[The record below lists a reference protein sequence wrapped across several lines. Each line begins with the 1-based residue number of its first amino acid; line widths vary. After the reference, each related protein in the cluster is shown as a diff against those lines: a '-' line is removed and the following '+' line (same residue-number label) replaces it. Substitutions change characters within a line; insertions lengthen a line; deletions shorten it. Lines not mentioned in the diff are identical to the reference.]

1 MKEELVRDLASI
13 VGEDW
18 IILEEEKI
26 FGYLYDQTPN
36 PMKPEPSKDVVVVKP
51 KNAEEVSK
59 ILLVANKYRIPVFP
73 RGGGTGLAAAC
84 MPTMSGIILSLE
96 RMNKINVDEENL
108 MAEAEAGATL
118 GDLIKAAEEAGL
130 FFPLHP
136 GDEGAHIGGLIA
148 CNAGGVRAVK
158 TGVMRNYVKGI
169 EVVLPTG
176 ELLTLGGKLVKN
188 NAGYDLMQLIIGSEG
203 TLGII
208 TKAWIRLQPKPQA
221 SATIIVPFKDRRQAL
236 EFVPKIFQSGVFP
249 LAIEYMEKD
258 LVDQTAEILGM
269 SWPCK
274 EGEHHLMIILAEP
287 SEEALLTECEKL
299 MDLCERIGVSE
310 PVIAERREEQANI
323 LKIRSE
329 IYSALKDQ
337 LIDILDTTVP
347 PAKMVDLIEIVDE
360 LAKKYETYIP
370 AFGHAGDG
378 NLHLHIMRKEGWSKE
393 DYFRLRDEIYEKTV
407 QLGGTITGEHGIGYI
422 RRECFKK
429 FVDKKALELMKK
441 IKRVFDPNNILNPDK
456 IFPEPN
462 TSNHQSIEE

>member
-1 MKEELVRDLASI
+1 LKEELVKELALI

-18 IILEEEKI
+18 ITLEEEKI
-26 FGYLYDQTPN
+26 LGYLYDQTPD

-59 ILLVANKYRIPVFP
+59 ILLVANKYRVPVFP

-96 RMNKINVDEENL
+96 RMNKISVDKDNL

-118 GDLIKAAEEAGL
+118 GDLIKAADEAGL

-148 CNAGGVRAVK
+148 CNAGGVRAIK

-176 ELLTLGGKLVKN
+176 EILILGGKLVKN

-203 TLGII
+203 TLGVV
-208 TKAWIRLQPKPQA
+208 TKAWIRLQPRPQA
-221 SATIIVPFKDRRQAL
+221 SATIIIPFEDRRKAL
-236 EFVPKIFQSGVFP
+236 EFVPKIFQIGVFP
-249 LAIEYMEKD
+249 LAIEYVEKE
-258 LVDQTAEILGM
+258 LVDQTAKILGM

-274 EGEHHLMIILAEP
+274 EGKYHLMLILAES
-287 SEEALLTECEKL
+287 SEEALLLECEKL
-299 MDLCERIGVSE
+299 MDLCEKVGVLE
-310 PVIAERREEQANI
+310 PIIAERREEQANI

-329 IYSALKDQ
+329 IYSALKNE

-347 PAKMVDLIEIVDE
+347 PAKMADLIESVNK

-378 NLHLHIMRKEGWSKE
+378 NLHLHLMRKEGWSKD
-393 DYFRLRDEIYEKTV
+393 DYDRLRDEIYEKTI
-407 QLGGTITGEHGIGYI
+407 QLGGTITGEHGIGYV

-429 FVDKKALELMKK
+429 FVDRKALELMKE
-441 IKRVFDPNNILNPDK
+441 IKKAFDPNNILNPDK
-456 IFPEPN
+456 IF
-462 TSNHQSIEE
+462 I

>member
-1 MKEELVRDLASI
+1 LKEELVKELALI

-18 IILEEEKI
+18 ITLEEERI
-26 FGYLYDQTPN
+26 LGYLYDQTPD
-36 PMKPEPSKDVVVVKP
+36 PMKPEPSKDVIVVKP

-59 ILLVANKYRIPVFP
+59 ILLVANKCRVPVFP

-96 RMNKINVDEENL
+96 RMNKISIDKDNL

-118 GDLIKAAEEAGL
+118 GDLIKAADEAGL

-148 CNAGGVRAVK
+148 CNAGGVRAVR

-176 ELLTLGGKLVKN
+176 EILCLGGKLVKN

-208 TKAWIRLQPKPQA
+208 TKAWIRLQPRPQA
-221 SATIIVPFKDRRQAL
+221 SATIIIPFEDKRKAL
-236 EFVPKIFQSGVFP
+236 EFVPKIFQMGVFP
-249 LAIEYMEKD
+249 LAIEYMEKE

-274 EGEHHLMIILAEP
+274 EGKYHLMLILSET

-299 MDLCERIGVSE
+299 MDLCEKVGVLE
-310 PVIAERREEQANI
+310 PIIAERREEQAKI

-329 IYSALKDQ
+329 IYSALKNE

-347 PAKMVDLIEIVDE
+347 PSKMVDLIESVNK

-378 NLHLHIMRKEGWSKE
+378 NLHLHIMRKEGWDRD
-393 DYFRLRDEIYEKTV
+393 DYDRLRDEIYEKTI
-407 QLGGTITGEHGIGYI
+407 QLGGTITGEHGIGYV

-429 FVDKKALELMKK
+429 FVDRKALELMKE
-441 IKRVFDPNNILNPDK
+441 IKRIFDPNNILNPDK
-456 IFPEPN
+456 IF
-462 TSNHQSIEE
+462 I

>member
-1 MKEELVRDLASI
+1 MKEELVKELALI

-18 IILEEEKI
+18 ITLEEEKI
-26 FGYLYDQTPN
+26 LGYLYDQTPD

-59 ILLVANKYRIPVFP
+59 ILLVANKYRMPVFP

-96 RMNKINVDEENL
+96 RMNKISVDKDNL

-118 GDLIKAAEEAGL
+118 GDLIKAADEAGL

-148 CNAGGVRAVK
+148 CNAGGVRAIK

-176 ELLTLGGKLVKN
+176 EILILGGKLVKN

-203 TLGII
+203 TLGVV
-208 TKAWIRLQPKPQA
+208 TKAWIRLQPRPQA
-221 SATIIVPFKDRRQAL
+221 SATIIIPFEDRRKAL
-236 EFVPKIFQSGVFP
+236 EFVPKIFQIGVFP
-249 LAIEYMEKD
+249 LAIEYVEKE
-258 LVDQTAEILGM
+258 LVDQTAKILGM

-274 EGEHHLMIILAEP
+274 EGKYHLMLILAES
-287 SEEALLTECEKL
+287 SEEALLLECEKL
-299 MDLCERIGVSE
+299 MDLCEKVGVLE
-310 PVIAERREEQANI
+310 PIIAERREEQANI

-329 IYSALKDQ
+329 IYSALKNE

-347 PAKMVDLIEIVDE
+347 PAKMADLIESVNK

-378 NLHLHIMRKEGWSKE
+378 NLHLHLMRKEGWSKD
-393 DYFRLRDEIYEKTV
+393 DYDRLRDEIYEKTI
-407 QLGGTITGEHGIGYI
+407 QLGGTITGEHGIGYV

-429 FVDKKALELMKK
+429 FVDRKALELMKE
-441 IKRVFDPNNILNPDK
+441 IKKAFDPNNILNPDK
-456 IFPEPN
+456 IF
-462 TSNHQSIEE
+462 I

>member
-1 MKEELVRDLASI
+1 MKEELVKELALI

-18 IILEEEKI
+18 IALEEEKI
-26 FGYLYDQTPN
+26 LGYLYDQTPD
-36 PMKPEPSKDVVVVKP
+36 PMKPEPSKNVVVVKP
-51 KNAEEVSK
+51 KNAKEVSK
-59 ILLVANKYRIPVFP
+59 ILLIANKYRVPVFP

-96 RMNKINVDEENL
+96 RMNKISIDKDNL

-118 GDLIKAAEEAGL
+118 GDLIKAADEAGL

-176 ELLTLGGKLVKN
+176 EILCLGGKLVKN

-203 TLGII
+203 TLGVV
-208 TKAWIRLQPKPQA
+208 TKAWIRLQPRPQA
-221 SATIIVPFKDRRQAL
+221 SATIIIPFDDRRKAL
-236 EFVPKIFQSGVFP
+236 EFVPKIFQIGVFP
-249 LAIEYMEKD
+249 LAIEYVEKE
-258 LVDQTAEILGM
+258 LADQTAKILGM

-274 EGEHHLMIILAEP
+274 EGKYHLMLILAES
-287 SEEALLTECEKL
+287 SEEALLLECEKL
-299 MDLCERIGVSE
+299 MDLCEKVGVLE
-310 PVIAERREEQANI
+310 PIIAERREEQANI

-329 IYSALKDQ
+329 IYSALKNE

-347 PAKMVDLIEIVDE
+347 PSKMVDLIESVNK

-378 NLHLHIMRKEGWSKE
+378 NLHLHIMRKEGWDRD
-393 DYFRLRDEIYEKTV
+393 DYDRLRDEIYEKTI
-407 QLGGTITGEHGIGYI
+407 QLGGTITGEHGIGYV

-429 FVDKKALELMKK
+429 FVDRKALELMKG
-441 IKRVFDPNNILNPDK
+441 IKRIFDPNNILNPDK
-456 IFPEPN
+456 IF
-462 TSNHQSIEE
+462 I

>member
-1 MKEELVRDLASI
+1 LKEELVKELALI

-18 IILEEEKI
+18 ITLEEEKI
-26 FGYLYDQTPN
+26 LGYLYDQTPD

-59 ILLVANKYRIPVFP
+59 ILLVANKYRMPVFP

-96 RMNKINVDEENL
+96 RMNKISIDKDNL

-118 GDLIKAAEEAGL
+118 GDLIKAADEAGL

-148 CNAGGVRAVK
+148 CNAGGVRAIK

-176 ELLTLGGKLVKN
+176 EILILGGKLVKN

-203 TLGII
+203 TLGVV
-208 TKAWIRLQPKPQA
+208 TKAWIRLQPRPQA
-221 SATIIVPFKDRRQAL
+221 SATIIIPFEDRRKAL
-236 EFVPKIFQSGVFP
+236 EFVPKIFQIGVFP
-249 LAIEYMEKD
+249 LAIEYVEKE
-258 LVDQTAEILGM
+258 LVDQTAKILGM

-274 EGEHHLMIILAEP
+274 EGKYHLMLILAES
-287 SEEALLTECEKL
+287 SEEALLLECEKL
-299 MDLCERIGVSE
+299 MDLCEKVGVLE
-310 PVIAERREEQANI
+310 PIIAERREEQANI

-329 IYSALKDQ
+329 IYSALKNE

-347 PAKMVDLIEIVDE
+347 PAKMVDLIESVNK

-378 NLHLHIMRKEGWSKE
+378 NLHLHLMRKEGWSKD
-393 DYFRLRDEIYEKTV
+393 DYDRLRDEIYEKTI
-407 QLGGTITGEHGIGYI
+407 QLGGTITGEHGIGYV

-429 FVDKKALELMKK
+429 FVDRKALELMKE
-441 IKRVFDPNNILNPDK
+441 IKKAFDPNNILNPDK
-456 IFPEPN
+456 IF
-462 TSNHQSIEE
+462 I